1 MIIMMIILII
11 GLLCEISLKKK
22 KPPVSIIQKR
32 QGQELNSWPLG
43 AASARRALTGKA
55 TSRTELKPS
64 EVQSSG
70 CSTLYLCKLLPWAFG
85 KN

>member
-11 GLLCEISLKKK
+11 GLLCEIALKKKK

-32 QGQELNSWPLG
+32 QGQELNRWPLG
-43 AASARRALTGKA
+43 EASARRALTGNA

-70 CSTLYLCKLLPWAFG
+70 CSAL
-85 KN
+85 